1 MVKIYLQV
9 FDEVIINDEG
19 VIHQGTFL
27 LAEEAKIGTYTIRVT
42 GRNTASCT
50 FSVEEYVLPKF
61 GVEIEG
67 LHSSILCRFAAIIL
81 KLISLSSCQFSC
93 S

>member
-1 MVKIYLQV
+1 MISN
-9 FDEVIINDEG
+9 EEG

-27 LAEEAKIGTYTIRVT
+27 LAEEAKTGIYTIRVT
-42 GRNTASCT
+42 GKNSASCS

-67 LHSSILCRFAAIIL
+67 LFEYFYITSYLARHSLCAAL
-81 KLISLSSCQFSC
+81 FTVPLLVYP
-93 S
+93 

>member
-1 MVKIYLQV
+1 MI
-9 FDEVIINDEG
+9 FNEEG

-27 LAEEAKIGTYTIRVT
+27 LAEEAKIGIYTIRVT
-42 GRNTASCT
+42 GKNSASCS

-67 LHSSILCRFAAIIL
+67 LSEFCDSTDPHSDYALTPKCE
-81 KLISLSSCQFSC
+81 
-93 S
+93 

>member
-1 MVKIYLQV
+1 
-9 FDEVIINDEG
+9 VIFNEEEG

-27 LAEEAKIGTYTIRVT
+27 LAEEAKTGIYTIRVT
-42 GRNTASCT
+42 GKNSASCS

-67 LHSSILCRFAAIIL
+67 LFLCLNLSKQSVQKYNII
-81 KLISLSSCQFSC
+81 SCIE
-93 S
+93 

>member
-1 MVKIYLQV
+1 MHNQV
-9 FDEVIINDEG
+9 FNEKVYDEEG

-27 LAEEAKIGTYTIRVT
+27 LAEEAKTGTYSIRVT
-42 GRNTASCT
+42 GKNSATCT

-67 LHSSILCRFAAIIL
+67 LFYSD
-81 KLISLSSCQFSC
+81 SC
-93 S
+93 